1 MELVRI
7 RGVFQDPREN
17 RARQGEMNQCL
28 PFVSSLPCPRD
39 LKQRGIC
46 CSQPSSNS
54 STWLEWLGQCRAR
67 HSPTAAMWEP
77 RAPVAGDAFPTSPR
91 AFLHGGLSSEQNKP
105 WARQLDLTQCSAL
118 ELNHFLFFWLQS
130 SQLKHHTSYCR
141 FFPPEGILLL
151 HQCCRGQRV
160 AAGTGNA
167 GCSDHQTLSPFFAL
181 LKQSQ
186 LTKLTLPKHASF
198 SNSITQSP
206 QCSQIIPALA
216 FRQQALGNKADAEPG
231 LCLHNLCAAE
241 TELELHKPPWQ
252 SPIWNLKAPRS
263 ASLAE

>member
-28 PFVSSLPCPRD
+28 PSVSSLPFPRD

-181 LKQSQ
+181 LKHSLSSPSSHFPNTQVF
-186 LTKLTLPKHASF
+186 LTALLSHHSAPKSF
-198 SNSITQSP
+198 QP
-206 QCSQIIPALA
+206 WL
-216 FRQQALGNKADAEPG
+216 LGNKHWEINQMQNQVAQP
-231 LCLHNLCAAE
+231 LCC
-241 TELELHKPPWQ
+241 WD
-252 SPIWNLKAPRS
+252 S
-263 ASLAE
+263 